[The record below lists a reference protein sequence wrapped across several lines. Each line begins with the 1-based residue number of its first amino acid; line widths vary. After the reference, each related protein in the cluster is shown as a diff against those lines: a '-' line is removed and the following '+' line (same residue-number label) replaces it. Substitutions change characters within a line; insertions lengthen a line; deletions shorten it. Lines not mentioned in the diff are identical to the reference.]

1 MNKPSENSF
10 TLRPTV
16 TLELPLAPSTQI
28 LHPEQVIVKIG
39 SVYHDIGAICY
50 ALRSDKQRRPGQ
62 AQEIVLSS
70 FLPQRPKQVV
80 QIIDTLSSE
89 MTEAGA
95 RPATIG
101 SHADNLK
108 VFVDWADTTRWKVI
122 NKSLG
127 LPFSEIPE
135 TYSTSEHLHTDH
147 DIPKG
152 TKGRLKPPAPR
163 EPKEP
168 RDSHGEHGHHART
181 ERPREQ
187 RPPRDRSRRRL
198 RNGEPVDS
206 LDSTSAVATASA
218 EETPEAVAA
227 TATAEAAAEAPAR
240 RRRRRRP
247 AASTD

>member
-1 MNKPSENSF
+1 MMIF
-10 TLRPTV
+10 TRTKRAAQRLADELEDRGFKATSIHGDLSQVLREKALKKFRDGKVDVLVATDVAARGIDITDV
-16 TLELPLAPSTQI
+16 THVVNYECPDDEKTYV
-28 LHPEQVIVKIG
+28 HRIG
-39 SVYHDIGAICY
+39 RTG
-50 ALRSDKQRRPGQ
+50 R
-62 AQEIVLSS
+62 
-70 FLPQRPKQVV
+70 
-80 QIIDTLSSE
+80 
-89 MTEAGA
+89 AGA
-95 RPATIG
+95 TGVAIT
-101 SHADNLK
+101 
-108 VFVDWADTTRWKVI
+108 FVDWADTTRWKVI

-218 EETPEAVAA
+218 VDTPEAVAA